1 MQNGQGYDKNH
12 TIRTEF
18 ESVRNPVEEKLTDA
32 SLLRTWAGL
41 IRTDVRVVRSKI
53 LVGRLHILHI
63 NLHYCTWT
71 IDPPD
76 ARVAN

>member
-1 MQNGQGYDKNH
+1 MQNGQGYDNNH

-41 IRTDVRVVRSKI
+41 IRTERASRQIENS
-53 LVGRLHILHI
+53 RR
-63 NLHYCTWT
+63 WT
-71 IDPPD
+71 AYNYISICIIVPG
-76 ARVAN
+76 